1 VGSDG
6 RASEDVRRDISAER
20 QQLVD
25 AVTDLRTDVRSAA
38 RKLPAIAGG
47 ALAAG
52 LALGA
57 IVAAAKRRRDDD

>member
-1 VGSDG
+1 MASDG
-6 RASEDVRRDISAER
+6 RGSEEVRRDISAER

-25 AVTDLRTDVRSAA
+25 AVTELRADVRSAT

-52 LALGA
+52 LALA
-57 IVAAAKRRRDDD
+57 AVVAAAKRRRDDD